1 MDDPL
6 MDINDLAEYLRISVR
21 RTQELVTEHDL
32 KSVGWGKTR
41 RWRLS
46 VIDAWL
52 EPKKPAQPD
61 GQPGTTQRKNKKIM
75 LPSVAELVRL

>member
-1 MDDPL
+1 MEDPL

-21 RTQELVTEHDL
+21 RTQELVAEHDL

-52 EPKKPAQPD
+52 EPKKPAQP
-61 GQPGTTQRKNKKIM
+61 GEQPGTTPKKNTKIM